1 MSIPL
6 TLITFSGIAMAL
18 LAFVGTPRGQREATL
33 IARQLAL
40 PPNATVADVGAGSG
54 KLTVEL
60 ARRLGPSGQ
69 IFATEIEP
77 DKVAAIARRAR
88 RSGLDNVRALQATA
102 DRSGLPPACCDGAL
116 MRGVYHHLTAP
127 DATLDDL
134 FAALRP
140 GGRLLVID
148 FRPTF
153 WLKPWMP
160 KGLPPDRT
168 GHGIDPE
175 TVEAEARAAGFV
187 VEQRLEDWPS
197 PVLHRFYALVLR
209 RPPANGQR

>member
-18 LAFVGTPRGQREATL
+18 LAFVGTPRGTRETML

-40 PPNATVADVGAGSG
+40 PADATVADIGAGSG
-54 KLTVEL
+54 RLTVEL
-60 ARRLGPSGQ
+60 ARQLGPRSQ
-69 IFATEIEP
+69 VFATDIEP
-77 DKVAAIARRAR
+77 GKVAAIARRAR
-88 RSGLDNVRALQATA
+88 RSGLDNVRALQATPE
-102 DRSGLPPACCDGAL
+102 RSGLPPSCCDGAL

-127 DATLDDL
+127 DETLKDL

-153 WLKPWMP
+153 WLKPWTP
-160 KGLPPDRT
+160 KGLPPDRS
-168 GHGIDPE
+168 GHGIEPE
-175 TVEAEARAAGFV
+175 KVEAEARAAGFE
-187 VEQRLEDWPS
+187 VERRLDDWPS
-197 PVLHRFYALVLR
+197 PLLHRFYALLLR
-209 RPPANGQR
+209 RPPLSGQ